1 MAQLTLRD
9 VAKSFNGVDVIKNI
23 DLDIGDGEFVVFVG
37 PSGCGKS
44 TLLRMIAGLEEISGG
59 IISIGSDVVNDVPP
73 AKRGVAMVFQTY
85 ALYPHMSVY
94 NNMAFGLK
102 QGRTPRDEIEA
113 RVKAAAAIL
122 EIENLLDRTPRA
134 LSGGQRQRVAIGR
147 AIVREPD
154 VFLFDEPLSNLDA
167 ALRVQTRIEIARLHK
182 RLGTT
187 MVYVTHDQ
195 VEAMTLADK
204 IVVLNSGKV
213 EQVGSPLELY
223 QRPNTLFVA
232 GFIGSPKM
240 NFMTG
245 KIATDKGADVCGIR
259 PEHIALS
266 EIKGDFSGIVRHV
279 EMLGADTLFHIETAD
294 YGMMVISQPTVS
306 SNLGGIN
313 IYLTLQSDY
322 LHFFK
327 DGVRLET
334 GAD

>member
-9 VAKSFNGVDVIKNI
+9 VAKSYNGVDVIKNI

-134 LSGGQRQRVAIGR
+134 LSGGQRQRVAMGGQLC
-147 AIVREPD
+147 VS
-154 VFLFDEPLSNLDA
+154 V
-167 ALRVQTRIEIARLHK
+167 
-182 RLGTT
+182 
-187 MVYVTHDQ
+187 M
-195 VEAMTLADK
+195 
-204 IVVLNSGKV
+204 
-213 EQVGSPLELY
+213 
-223 QRPNTLFVA
+223 
-232 GFIGSPKM
+232 
-240 NFMTG
+240 
-245 KIATDKGADVCGIR
+245 
-259 PEHIALS
+259 
-266 EIKGDFSGIVRHV
+266 FS
-279 EMLGADTLFHIETAD
+279 L
-294 YGMMVISQPTVS
+294 
-306 SNLGGIN
+306 
-313 IYLTLQSDY
+313 
-322 LHFFK
+322 
-327 DGVRLET
+327 
-334 GAD
+334 